1 MFSLFLVKFQA
12 ELAKTLALHSV
23 GATALSQSCP
33 FKQEQCPQTEQ
44 INFRNFP
51 FPSAHADC
59 HYCGTDLRLVCNSQL
74 HPHRITSRSSDIQ
87 HSFQGRK
94 SVLPSPCSLG
104 PRSFLGLH
112 SGNTQAPCS
121 LEGYTSVS
129 QRYSVLHCSGES
141 QISSL
146 SQSRGRAFPLLGS
159 PDLVYCVTR
168 SVQSRCQAF

>member
-1 MFSLFLVKFQA
+1 MPSDR
-12 ELAKTLALHSV
+12 
-23 GATALSQSCP
+23 
-33 FKQEQCPQTEQ
+33 EQ
-44 INFRNFP
+44 INFQNFP

-94 SVLPSPCSLG
+94 SILPSPCSLG

-121 LEGYTSVS
+121 LAGYTSVS

-146 SQSRGRAFPLLGS
+146 SQSRGPSPCWGPQILCIVLPDQCRADVRLSRQCWKLPGN
-159 PDLVYCVTR
+159 CVR
-168 SVQSRCQAF
+168 PE